1 MLHLQRKLKDMTV
14 EDLAFMLQ
22 YLDPE
27 KPIYIASNPVASEFS
42 EAKSL
47 RIINGRYVLSPNEE
61 ACG

>member
-1 MLHLQRKLKDMTV
+1 MTV